1 MSNINFFAK
10 TNFRGQGKIFGI
22 KRDDR
27 RYHMYIIGKTGMG
40 KTTLLLN
47 MALNDIFA
55 NEGVGIVDPHGDLAE
70 KLVKHIPKERMKDLI
85 YFNPAEARHSLALNV
100 LENVKPERRH
110 LVASHII
117 SSFHRLWHEFWGP
130 RLEYVL
136 RNSILTLLEHPETH
150 TLGEISKLLTS
161 KTFRQQILAGIKNQ
175 KLKEFWKL
183 EYSKYFSKYRSVESV
198 AAILNKIGVLN
209 VNPILD
215 GIINQPYNNI
225 DFRKLIDNRKIF
237 IANLSKGKIGE
248 DISMLLGS
256 LILSSFHLA
265 TLERQEIPEMKRKLF
280 FLFVDEFQ
288 SFVPEN
294 FSLMLSESRKYGL
307 CLTLAHQ
314 YLGQLDEKLREAIFG
329 NVGTVICFKVGIEDA
344 ELFEKE
350 FYPEFKRGDL
360 INLDKYRI
368 YLRMTI
374 NGKTSKPFSARTL
387 PPSQIVGN
395 KQNWLLI

>member
-55 NEGVGIVDPHGDLAE
+55 DEGVGVIDPHGDLAE
-70 KLVKHIPKERMKDLI
+70 KLVKHIPRERRKDLI
-85 YFNPAEARHSLALNV
+85 YFSPAEARHRLALNV
-100 LENVKPERRH
+100 LENVEPERRH

-117 SSFHRLWHEFWGP
+117 SSFHRLWQEFWGP
-130 RLEYVL
+130 RLEYIL

-161 KTFRQQILAGIKNQ
+161 RKFRQQILAGIKNQ
-175 KLKEFWKL
+175 KLKDFWNLEFPQ
-183 EYSKYFSKYRSVESV
+183 YFSKYRSVESV

-209 VNPILD
+209 VNPILN
-215 GIINQPYNNI
+215 GIINQPHNNI
-225 DFRKLIDNRKIF
+225 NFRKVIDEKKIF
-237 IANLSKGKIGE
+237 VANLSKGRIGE
-248 DISMLLGS
+248 DVSMLLGS

-265 TLERQEIPEMKRKLF
+265 TLSRQEIPEEKRNLF
-280 FLFVDEFQ
+280 FLFADEFQ

-294 FSLMLSESRKYGL
+294 FNLMLSEARKYGL

-329 NVGTVICFKVGIEDA
+329 NVGTMICFNVGIEDA
-344 ELFEKE
+344 EILEKE
-350 FYPEFKRGDL
+350 FHPEFKKENL
-360 INLDKYRI
+360 IKLDKYRI
-368 YLRMTI
+368 YLKITI

-387 PPSQIVGN
+387 PPFFNFKSQGN
-395 KQNWLLI
+395 KENT

>member
-10 TNFRGQGKIFGI
+10 TNFRGQGKLFGI
-22 KRDDR
+22 KREDR
-27 RYHMYIIGKTGMG
+27 RYHMYVIGKTGMG

-47 MALNDIFA
+47 MAYNDMKGG
-55 NEGVGIVDPHGDLAE
+55 EGVGVIDPHGDLAE

-100 LENVKPERRH
+100 LENVEPERRH
-110 LVASHII
+110 LVASHVV
-117 SSFHRLWHEFWGP
+117 SSFHRLWREFWGP

-136 RNSILTLLEHPETH
+136 RNSILTLLDHSETH

-161 KTFRQQILAGIKNQ
+161 RIFRQQILAEIKNQ
-175 KLKEFWKL
+175 KLKDFWNLEFPQ
-183 EYSKYFSKYRSVESV
+183 YFSKYRSAESI

-215 GIINQPYNNI
+215 GIINQPHNKI
-225 DFRKLIDNRKIF
+225 DFRKVMDKRKIF
-237 IANLSKGKIGE
+237 VANLGKGKIGE
-248 DISMLLGS
+248 DVSMLLGS

-265 TLERQEIPEMKRKLF
+265 TLSRQEIPEEKRDLY

-294 FSLMLSESRKYGL
+294 FSFILSEARKYGL

-314 YLGQLDEKLREAIFG
+314 YLGQLDKKLREAIFG
-329 NVGTVICFKVGIEDA
+329 NVGTIICFKVGIEDA
-344 ELFEKE
+344 ELLEKE
-350 FYPEFKRGDL
+350 FYPEFKKEDL
-360 INLDKYRI
+360 IKLDKYRI
-368 YLRMTI
+368 YLKI
-374 NGKTSKPFSARTL
+374 SVNGKTSKPFSARTL
-387 PPSQIVGN
+387 MPFLMDI
-395 KQNWLLI
+395 KK